1 MDGGSPTLVFLLTP
15 HAALSCR
22 SIDISEAQKVPGFV
36 CFISADDIPGSN
48 TTGLGNDETI
58 FAKDKVWLAFLK
70 YEVSGMSI

>member
-1 MDGGSPTLVFLLTP
+1 M
-15 HAALSCR
+15 
-22 SIDISEAQKVPGFV
+22 PGFV

-48 TTGLGNDETI
+48 KTGIGNDETI